1 MRCISAELRPCR
13 SDMCLV
19 SSMYMHPLPCMHS
32 PCNFLVRMHSLRIPA
47 HPLCHTAFSAMQLPV
62 AHTYD
67 RHLIERDG
75 RRLTTS
81 RHEAIR
87 ISTCRMDMDRL
98 EARLAT
104 CSLLEIALLL
114 LNCMFM
120 LRIFYIVMC
129 NMVRMTKVQVARPNF
144 EYSYRGS

>member
-1 MRCISAELRPCR
+1 MHLCR
-13 SDMCLV
+13 TASMPIRHV
-19 SSMYMHPLPCMHS
+19 SSLFHVYASSSMHAFSMY
-32 PCNFLVRMHSLRIPA
+32 FLVRMHSLRIPA

>member
-1 MRCISAELRPCR
+1 
-13 SDMCLV
+13 
-19 SSMYMHPLPCMHS
+19 
-32 PCNFLVRMHSLRIPA
+32 
-47 HPLCHTAFSAMQLPV
+47 MQLLV

-75 RRLTTS
+75 RRLKTS
-81 RHEAIR
+81 RHEAVR
-87 ISTCRMDMDRL
+87 ISTCHMDMDRL

-120 LRIFYIVMC
+120 LRIFYIVMSMC
-129 NMVRMTKVQVARPNF
+129 NIKHGQNDESCTTQF
-144 EYSYRGS
+144 